1 MSVKQTTAE
10 ILGEKSKT
18 TTFGG
23 DSVSVRV
30 APKSYLTVLLLT
42 TFYAA
47 LLVYLEINWA
57 AAVIF
62 FAAWIILPILLWTD
76 RIWFDGKRIFRTGV
90 LPNLWAVFNGSRS
103 RLRLS
108 DIEQVET
115 HSRRA
120 LKRGGNVFYHY
131 QTTIRGKDTSLTFGS
146 GGENY
151 RQMIGRIFPRLS
163 ENSLDNR
170 SIELRDYLTERKET
184 LMKAEFAHIPSA
196 EVLENSF
203 SAAKTAKTKPQ
214 TTTHSAEEIAK
225 AEYLHQLGNEL
236 RLSGYLLQALEAFR
250 RALLI
255 KPQDARLIFDFA
267 RCLNSFAGA
276 EDDDK
281 LQRKSLAALR
291 LAEKRAGTDE
301 ELLARLGESY
311 FQFGDFGR
319 AQKVFRK
326 TLDAAGENFRS
337 VRGLAEIALREGKI
351 AHVIHQFSIA
361 DRLAETPAL
370 KRWAQ
375 NESEYFSRLNDS
387 EDYMEMEISRINLLE
402 KLENVRKITLKAAC
416 VGFPAILLGVIFNEN
431 LIANAGWTISSI
443 ALLIRAILTVSEKLL
458 ASRIP
463 FELIEEE
470 E

>member
-10 ILGEKSKT
+10 ILAGKSKIAA
-18 TTFGG
+18 FGS

-30 APKSYLTVLLLT
+30 APKNYFTALFLA
-42 TFYAA
+42 TFYAGF
-47 LLVYLEINWA
+47 LVYLEADRA
-57 AAVIF
+57 AAALF
-62 FAAWIILPILLWTD
+62 FAAWIILPVCLWTD
-76 RIWFDGKRIFRTGV
+76 RIAFDGKRVSRTGI
-90 LPNLWAVFNGSRS
+90 LPNLWAFFNSSRS
-103 RLRLS
+103 RLKLS
-108 DIEQVET
+108 DVEQVET
-115 HSRRA
+115 QSRRA

-131 QTTIRGKDTSLTFGS
+131 RTTIRGKDLTFSFGS
-146 GGENY
+146 GGEDY
-151 RQMIGRIFPRLS
+151 RQMIGRIFPLLP
-163 ENSLDNR
+163 ENTLDNR

-203 SAAKTAKTKPQ
+203 SGDNFVKSKPQ
-214 TTTHSAEEIAK
+214 TETSVEEIEK
-225 AEYLHQLGNEL
+225 ADYLHQLGNEL

-250 RALLI
+250 RALLV

-267 RCLNSFAGA
+267 RCLNSFAGS

-291 LAEKRAGTDE
+291 LAEKRAGGDE
-301 ELLARLGESY
+301 ELMARLGESY
-311 FQFGDFGR
+311 FQFGDFER

-326 TLDAAGENFRS
+326 TLDFEGESFRA

-351 AHVIHQFSIA
+351 AHVIHQFSLA

-375 NESEYFSRLNDS
+375 TEAEYFSRLNDS
-387 EDYMEMEISRINLLE
+387 EEYMEMEISRINLLE
-402 KLENVRKITLKAAC
+402 TLENSRKTTLKIALS
-416 VGFPAILLGVIFNEN
+416 GFPAILLGVILDES
-431 LIANAGWTISSI
+431 LIADIGWAVSCL
-443 ALLIRAILTVSEKLL
+443 ALLIWGGLIVSQKMFS
-458 ASRIP
+458 SRIP

-470 E
+470 ED